1 MVDHILEFP
10 RPEVGNCLNWDSTK
24 YCSHNAARN
33 KDNKEVVTY
42 FPSIGT
48 PFRIYNLQRKYFFS
62 LEKVE
67 KMAAFDIHLYGSK
80 ILEQFPSENR

>member
-1 MVDHILEFP
+1 MLRETKTIKKLSLTSQVLEHP
-10 RPEVGNCLNWDSTK
+10 LEYTT
-24 YCSHNAARN
+24 Y
-33 KDNKEVVTY
+33 KEN
-42 FPSIGT
+42 I
-48 PFRIYNLQRKYFFS
+48 FFS